1 LNESRAGVKTL
12 INPKIKVIV
21 KLSDTLLNNRFDNL
35 DTDSISDMSTQHNP
49 IKRYNIIISKLF
61 QIIINLGE
69 EQQLALLR
77 HAEELLVTEKRVNIR
92 KSCNIPINF
101 AAYDRVYSD
110 HIKNISSNGLFIE
123 TRRPL
128 LVGDEIIMTFRMEGF
143 DKPLKVKGEIAHAT
157 RAGVGVEFREISKY
171 IEEMLC
177 LVIKR
182 ME

>member
-1 LNESRAGVKTL
+1 MWQPFWKGILNLVFNRNPYFRYSLNESRAGVKTL
-12 INPKIKVIV
+12 IN
-21 KLSDTLLNNRFDNL
+21 
-35 DTDSISDMSTQHNP
+35 
-49 IKRYNIIISKLF
+49 
-61 QIIINLGE
+61 INLGE